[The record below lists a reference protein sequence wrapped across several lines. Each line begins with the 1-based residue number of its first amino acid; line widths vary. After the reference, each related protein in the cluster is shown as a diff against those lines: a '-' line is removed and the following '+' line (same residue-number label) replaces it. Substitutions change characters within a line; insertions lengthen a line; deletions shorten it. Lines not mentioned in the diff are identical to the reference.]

1 MRFPS
6 RTLKFRAMNRPD
18 LRAEDGSTIPL
29 VLGFFLIGLL
39 VVAGAVL
46 AGDAYTKQR
55 ELQSICDGAV
65 LAAANTID
73 SQAARTQPLTGA
85 LPLAGVQPAVEAYLA
100 RDPGRAEVNIRAGV
114 AADGRTVS
122 ADCRRRVRLAFGSVV
137 GRGDGIEQRTTAHA
151 RSVIG

>member
-1 MRFPS
+1 VTP
-6 RTLKFRAMNRPD
+6 ARPR

-65 LAAANTID
+65 LAAANALD
-73 SQAARTQPLTGA
+73 SKAARTQPLTGA
-85 LPLAGVQPAVEAYLA
+85 LPLAGAQQAVEEYLS
-100 RDPGRAEVNIRAGV
+100 RDPGRAAVRIRTEVG
-114 AADGRTVS
+114 ADGRTVS
-122 ADCRRRVRLAFGSVV
+122 ADCRQRVELAFGAVI
-137 GRGDGIEQRTTAHA
+137 GRGDGVEQRTTAHA
-151 RSVIG
+151 SSLLG